1 MANYRLDEEH
11 FKTIT
16 GNIKVIEPFDKDF
29 LMKELEQQEFTRRYL
44 TGELYPSR

>member
-1 MANYRLDEEH
+1 MANYKLDKEH

-16 GNIKVIEPFDKDF
+16 GNIKVIELFDKGF
-29 LMKELEQQEFTRRYL
+29 LMKRQQEFTRRYL